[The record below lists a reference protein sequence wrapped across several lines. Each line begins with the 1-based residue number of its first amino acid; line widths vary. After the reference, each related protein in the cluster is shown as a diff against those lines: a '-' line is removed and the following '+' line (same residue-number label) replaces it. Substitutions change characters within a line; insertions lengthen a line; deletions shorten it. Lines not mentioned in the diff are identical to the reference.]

1 MFLYEMF
8 NGSNNNI
15 MPIKETVLRDRN
27 DYDAKKA
34 ALQNLS
40 RNKDVDQKAVRQRL
54 LDLEKQAKTKGI
66 V

>member
-8 NGSNNNI
+8 NGTDNV
-15 MPIKETVLRDRN
+15 MPVRETVLRDRN

-34 ALQNLS
+34 ALQDLA
-40 RNKDVDQKAVRQRL
+40 RNKDVDQKAVQQRL
-54 LDLEKQAKTKGI
+54 LDLEKEAKIKGI